1 MCYNG
6 RSQFSFLCGYI
17 LEIFNNHFSR
27 YFKEKAGYFGNDY
40 VICLS
45 TLIY

>member
-1 MCYNG
+1 MVGVN
-6 RSQFSFLCGYI
+6 SLFSVG
-17 LEIFNNHFSR
+17 IFGKYLITISGR

-40 VICLS
+40 VIRLS